1 MAAASI
7 NLTSGQKADR
17 KLLMTFVNVGST
29 SESPEW
35 EILGRGVE
43 DSSIEYNHD
52 VDQTT
57 DILGMSDTT
66 VSPAKPTQEL
76 DPNTIRGGN
85 KLSEKIL
92 DIERR
97 KALSELSS
105 FDILV
110 VHSYLGTATTG
121 PFTAE
126 MHKGCTIVPTSLGG
140 SSYVDMP
147 LTVYLSNDTDLGTVT
162 MAKGKPTFAKEGEA

>member
-1 MAAASI
+1 MAAPVI
-7 NLTSGQKADR
+7 NLTNGQKADR

-29 SESPEW
+29 SESAEW

-57 DILGMSDTT
+57 DVLGLTDTT
-66 VSPAKPTQEL
+66 VSPAKPSQEL

-97 KALSELSS
+97 KALSELGN
-105 FDILV
+105 FEVLV
-110 VHSYLGTATTG
+110 VHCYLGTAATG

-126 MHKGCTIVPTSLGG
+126 LHKGCTIVPTSLGG

-162 MAKGKPTFAKEGEA
+162 MAEGKPTFAKEEE

>member
-29 SESPEW
+29 SESLEW

-92 DIERR
+92 DIER
-97 KALSELSS
+97 
-105 FDILV
+105 
-110 VHSYLGTATTG
+110 TATTG

-162 MAKGKPTFAKEGEA
+162 MAKGKPTFAKEGGE

>member
-1 MAAASI
+1 MAAATI
-7 NLTSGQKADR
+7 NLPSGQKADR

-57 DILGMSDTT
+57 DVLGLTDTN

-97 KALSELSS
+97 KALSELSA

-110 VHSYLGTATTG
+110 VHCYLGTATG

-162 MAKGKPTFAKEGEA
+162 IEEGKPTFTKGEA

>member
-7 NLTSGQKADR
+7 NLTGGQKADR

-52 VDQTT
+52 VDQTN

-85 KLSEKIL
+85 KLSERIL

-110 VHSYLGTATTG
+110 VHCYLGTADG

-162 MAKGKPTFAKEGEA
+162 MAAGKPTFAKEEE